1 MRCCLTPIWR
11 FSDLTYILTNQYNMD
26 KFYYFIV
33 GALFGAAIIL
43 LAVIFQSTTD
53 TLQEKVDRAE
63 DAQQV
68 IEDVTFLLTK

>member
-1 MRCCLTPIWR
+1 
-11 FSDLTYILTNQYNMD
+11 MD

-53 TLQEKVDRAE
+53 TLQEKVDRAG